1 MIRIDRQRHL
11 FQEQFLFE
19 KPNPEMALNVD
30 SCLIS
35 SFFHHFPFF
44 LCVFHL
50 RHLLWRWRWSQYF
63 YSISVL
69 VPSFFLFITYSCSAR
84 ETIPI
89 LIIFLIKNLLIK
101 SLNRICSIQF
111 LCNVSHY
118 IKSCIYIFFL
128 ILYILYTYRNSKY
141 RSSVKRKEFEKGHS
155 KRIISKKSSIL
166 TTFPIGFRYYSF
178 IHHFKSYKVYSKYP
192 DFLLD
197 RYYVGSQI
205 RDEQ

>member
-1 MIRIDRQRHL
+1 MSIL
-11 FQEQFLFE
+11 VLSL
-19 KPNPEMALNVD
+19 P
-30 SCLIS
+30 S
-35 SFFHHFPFF
+35 STIFHFFFACFIYGI
-44 LCVFHL
+44 
-50 RHLLWRWRWSQYF
+50 WRWRWSQYF

-111 LCNVSHY
+111 LCNMSHY

-141 RSSVKRKEFEKGHS
+141 RSVKRKEFEKGHS

-166 TTFPIGFRYYSF
+166 TIFPIGFRYYSF
-178 IHHFKSYKVYSKYP
+178 IHHSKSYKVYSKYP